1 MREQNFWYPLHK
13 LLCMTITNNILYEGI
28 VIFMILQRAFLTWIE
43 LIYQQSPGELA
54 CFSEKKTNKISAGV
68 ATQQESDF
76 LGLDVFWRKFLGDG
90 M

>member
-1 MREQNFWYPLHK
+1 MHDYYQQYIIWRYSYIYDATKRVSHLK
-13 LLCMTITNNILYEGI
+13 
-28 VIFMILQRAFLTWIE
+28 IE

-54 CFSEKKTNKISAGV
+54 CFSGKKTNKVSAGV